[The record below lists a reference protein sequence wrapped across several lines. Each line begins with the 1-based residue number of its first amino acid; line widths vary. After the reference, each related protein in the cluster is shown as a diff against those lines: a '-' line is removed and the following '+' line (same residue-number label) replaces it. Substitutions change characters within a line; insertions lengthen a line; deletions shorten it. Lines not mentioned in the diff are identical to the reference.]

1 MKSPVASQGP
11 LLLDGLLRAKR
22 EKGCEKKGFRV
33 HAIDY
38 EIYESKYMLFRKK
51 TQANSGKVR
60 NNRFGISEKKINLPF
75 GHLRN
80 DHSHSLFCN
89 IRMEFIDQPIMSN
102 IEMHWMNF

>member
-1 MKSPVASQGP
+1 MDFWASQRP

-60 NNRFGISEKKINLPF
+60 NNRFGISEKKKKICRLVTFEMTILIACSVTYEWSLLTNLLCLTLKCI
-75 GHLRN
+75 G
-80 DHSHSLFCN
+80 
-89 IRMEFIDQPIMSN
+89 
-102 IEMHWMNF
+102 

>member
-1 MKSPVASQGP
+1 MDFWASQRP

-38 EIYESKYMLFRKK
+38 EIYESKYMFFRKK

-60 NNRFGISEKKINLPF
+60 NNRFGISEKNLICRLVTF
-75 GHLRN
+75 E
-80 DHSHSLFCN
+80 
-89 IRMEFIDQPIMSN
+89 IPILIACSVTY
-102 IEMHWMNF
+102 E